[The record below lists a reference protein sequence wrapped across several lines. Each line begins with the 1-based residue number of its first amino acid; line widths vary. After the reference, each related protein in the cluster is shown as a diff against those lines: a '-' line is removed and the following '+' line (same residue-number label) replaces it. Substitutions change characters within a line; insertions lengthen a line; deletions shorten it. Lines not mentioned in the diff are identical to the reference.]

1 MNNDINICAHP
12 GCNVQIQDHHKF
24 CKKHHAEFLKQQR
37 LARKMKVKA
46 KKMKPKASK
55 VDAKMLLDAQGRVR
69 AGMGLSRL
77 REMDRQKW
85 EANQEASN

>member
-1 MNNDINICAHP
+1 MNKDINICAHP
-12 GCNVQIQDHHKF
+12 NCNVQILDHHRF

-37 LARKMKVKA
+37 LARKTKVKA

-55 VDAKMLLDAQGRVR
+55 PDAKRYLDAQGRVR

-77 REMDRQKW
+77 REMDRMAW
-85 EANQEASN
+85 EANQEVN

>member
-37 LARKMKVKA
+37 LARKMKTKV
-46 KKMKPKASK
+46 KKMKPKTS
-55 VDAKMLLDAQGRVR
+55 DAYYLDAQGRVR

-77 REMDRQKW
+77 REIDRLAW
-85 EANQEASN
+85 EASQEASN